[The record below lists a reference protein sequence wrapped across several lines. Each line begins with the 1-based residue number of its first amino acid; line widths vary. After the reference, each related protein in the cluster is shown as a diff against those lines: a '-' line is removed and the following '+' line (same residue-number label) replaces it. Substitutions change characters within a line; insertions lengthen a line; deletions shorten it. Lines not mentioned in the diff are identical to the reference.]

1 MTWNVFYEILLSEK
15 SNREKAHNITSICN
29 TSLNKNVS
37 YICMHYYVSKKKSRE
52 RYTLGSYHKLPSGS
66 EGMPILME
74 WTTAYG
80 HTDYTCVVPGASFI

>member
-1 MTWNVFYEILLSEK
+1 MYALLCKQE
-15 SNREKAHNITSICN
+15 
-29 TSLNKNVS
+29 
-37 YICMHYYVSKKKSRE
+37 KSRE
-52 RYTLGSYHKLPSGS
+52 RYTPGSYHELPGGS